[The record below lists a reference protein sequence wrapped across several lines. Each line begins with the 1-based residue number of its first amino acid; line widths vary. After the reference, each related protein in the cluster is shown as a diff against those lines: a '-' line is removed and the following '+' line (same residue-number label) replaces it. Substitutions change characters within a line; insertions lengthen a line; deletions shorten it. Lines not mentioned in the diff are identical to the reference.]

1 LTFTEAIAALVG
13 RLTRV
18 EGPVVDLASRLLV
31 VAVALVA
38 AWAGYRALG
47 RVVDRLLRPLEGAVD
62 YPAKVQRAR
71 TLGPLLKNAALYGVW
86 FLAGVVILREIGV
99 DVRALLV
106 SAGVLGLAVG
116 LGAQSLIKDVI
127 TGFFL
132 LFEGLIAVGDV
143 IEVGTHT
150 GTVES
155 IGLRVTKMRLL
166 NGALRVVPN
175 GELTQFT
182 NHHRGW
188 GRAVVDVA
196 VSCEVSVSRA
206 LAVLEQV
213 AAAWARET
221 GLALEPAQAQGVIR
235 FGDGDMWLR
244 LMVKVDPARRFDV
257 EMELRRRIKEAFERE
272 GIPMA
277 GADRLIYVR
286 ASPPE
291 TKP

>member
-1 LTFTEAIAALVG
+1 MTFADAIAALVG

-18 EGPVVDLASRLLV
+18 EGPVVDLVSRLLV
-31 VAVALVA
+31 VTVALVA

-47 RVVDRLLRPLEGAVD
+47 RVVDRLLRPLAGAAD
-62 YPAKVQRAR
+62 YPLKVQRAR
-71 TLGPLLKNAALYGVW
+71 TLGPLMKNAALYGVW

-132 LFEGLIAVGDV
+132 LFEGLVAVGDL
-143 IEVGTHT
+143 IEVGTYT

-196 VSCEVSVSRA
+196 VAYEVSVSRA

-213 AAAWARET
+213 ATDWARET
-221 GLALEPAQAQGVIR
+221 GLALEPPQAQGVIR

-257 EMELRRRIKEAFERE
+257 EVELRRRIKEAFERE

-277 GADRLIYVR
+277 GADRQIYVR

-291 TKP
+291 VKA